1 MFRPLL
7 AVILIIAFNHN
18 LFAQKKRGQERVDSL
33 LSELPKAKE
42 DTNKAHLLGL
52 ITASYSRLDPDKGI
66 EYGEQGL
73 ELARKLGWKH
83 GEVDLNID
91 IANNY
96 NEKSDYHEALQY
108 YTAALTMA
116 EMLDDKSSM
125 AVASLNMANV
135 YTDLGDYVQSLAS
148 YMKALHICE
157 ELRDTD
163 RIAITT
169 GNIGAYYA
177 VQKNSGKALEWL
189 NKALKLYE
197 QSGDK
202 RSSIGVLNNIGVV
215 YKELGNYDTALLIF
229 SRALKTAEET
239 GSKQSILF
247 ATGNIGNVYSK
258 QKKYKEALSCFA
270 KAMTIAEERGD
281 KYSFAIGV
289 KVTGET
295 YLDMVRSPDDKEGY
309 GRVSNMSS
317 GYLQKAIYYL
327 NKAAEMHK
335 SLGTI
340 GELPDTYKNLSEA
353 YKLSGNYKAAT
364 ESYEQCLLYKDS
376 VFNKENTEKITRLEV
391 EGEYQ
396 RKQLADSLK
405 NVETKKFNALKLQK
419 QKTYTYIGA
428 GVVLLLLGFSFFI
441 VKNNKQLT
449 VQKSK
454 LSEEKLKSEELL
466 LNILPE
472 EVSNELKDRGA
483 TTAKHFDEVTVLF
496 TDFVNF
502 TGAGERMGTEKLV
515 DELHTCFKAFDD
527 ITVKYNIEK
536 IKTIGDA
543 YLAVCGLPVQDP
555 AHAEKVIQAAIEIR
569 KFMQDRKATMGD
581 DTFEIRIGVHS
592 GPVVAGI
599 VGVRKFAYDIWGDT
613 VNTAAR
619 MEQRSEASKINI
631 SQTTYEL
638 VKDKFT
644 CTYRGEIEAKN
655 KGMMKMYFVEGA
667 TI

>member
-1 MFRPLL
+1 MFRTLL
-7 AVILIIAFNHN
+7 FFIFIMAFNSN
-18 LFAQKKRGQERVDSL
+18 LFAQKPGQERIDSL
-33 LSELPKAKE
+33 LVELPKAKE
-42 DTNKAHLLGL
+42 DTNKVNILRSL
-52 ITASYSRLDPDKGI
+52 SYTYADIAPDEGI
-66 EYGEQGL
+66 KYGEQGYALAKKLDWERGQAVTLLALGLNYNAITSYPKALDYYKRSLKIFEAIKEHGAIATLLRNLANVNLATGNYAEAL
-73 ELARKLGWKH
+73 EYYLKALKIFEELGDKLG
-83 GEVDLNID
+83 
-91 IANNY
+91 
-96 NEKSDYHEALQY
+96 
-108 YTAALTMA
+108 TARTL
-116 EMLDDKSSM
+116 
-125 AVASLNMANV
+125 
-135 YTDLGDYVQSLAS
+135 
-148 YMKALHICE
+148 
-157 ELRDTD
+157 
-163 RIAITT
+163 
-169 GNIGAYYA
+169 GNIGNLYHSM
-177 VQKNSGKALEWL
+177 QRDTKALDYMKQSLKIYEELGNKRGIADIL
-189 NKALKLYE
+189 NNRANIYKNRGEDALALSSYKQALKLYE
-197 QSGDK
+197 D
-202 RSSIGVLNNIGVV
+202 IGFQYG
-215 YKELGNYDTALLIF
+215 
-229 SRALKTAEET
+229 
-239 GSKQSILF
+239 ILS
-247 ATGNIGNVYSK
+247 ATGNIGSYYLNHK
-258 QKKYKEALSCFA
+258 NYKEALSCYI
-270 KAMTIAEERGD
+270 KSMNIAEKIGEKRA
-281 KYSFAIGV
+281 FVIGV
-289 KVTGET
+289 AAIADL
-295 YLDMVRSPDDKEGY
+295 YLEMAKDSSSDNEGY
-309 GRVSNMSS
+309 RTASNMKADN
-317 GYLQKAIYYL
+317 LQNAVMYYNKAIEHYT
-327 NKAAEMHK
+327 
-335 SLGTI
+335 SLGLI
-340 GELPDTYKNLSEA
+340 GDLQSIYNNLAAA
-353 YKLSGNYKAAT
+353 YELSGNYKEALRA
-364 ESYEQCLLYKDS
+364 YEQSIIYKDS
-376 VFNKENTEKITRLEV
+376 VFNKENNEKITRLEV

-405 NVETKKFNALKLQK
+405 NAETKKLNALKLQK

-496 TDFVNF
+496 TDFINF

-515 DELHTCFKAFDD
+515 EELHTCFKAFDD
-527 ITVKYNIEK
+527 ITAKYDIEK

-655 KGMMKMYFVEGA
+655 KGMLKMYFVDSVVA
-667 TI
+667 